1 MLFSRID
8 TVPRNTKSAIT
19 REKFRYFPP
28 SRYQNY
34 SSYYMPQS
42 RKLGPPLLIG
52 DFRDEEKQN
61 LQAIHNIEKEISD
74 INDKYT
80 KINNEERNLKE
91 QSKSIIDKQLQL
103 KQVHS
108 SLLMEMTKI
117 RAEIREGDEN
127 KKSTDDLIK

>member
-1 MLFSRID
+1 
-8 TVPRNTKSAIT
+8 
-19 REKFRYFPP
+19 
-28 SRYQNY
+28 
-34 SSYYMPQS
+34 MPQS

-80 KINNEERNLKE
+80 TINNEERNLK
-91 QSKSIIDKQLQL
+91 QRSKEIIDKQLQL
-103 KQVHS
+103 KQIHS
-108 SLLMEMTKI
+108 NLLMEMTKI

-127 KKSTDDLIK
+127 KKSTDDLIR

>member
-1 MLFSRID
+1 
-8 TVPRNTKSAIT
+8 
-19 REKFRYFPP
+19 
-28 SRYQNY
+28 
-34 SSYYMPQS
+34 MPQS

-80 KINNEERNLKE
+80 KINNEERNLKQ

-103 KQVHS
+103 KQIHS
-108 SLLMEMTKI
+108 NLLREMTKI

>member
-1 MLFSRID
+1 
-8 TVPRNTKSAIT
+8 
-19 REKFRYFPP
+19 
-28 SRYQNY
+28 
-34 SSYYMPQS
+34 MPQS

-61 LQAIHNIEKEISD
+61 LQAIRNIEKEISD

-80 KINNEERNLKE
+80 KLNNEERNLKQ

-103 KQVHS
+103 KQIHS
-108 SLLMEMTKI
+108 NLLMEMTKI

-127 KKSTDDLIK
+127 KKSGDDLIR